1 MKFKVGDKVR
11 LTREAIANNESRGNI
26 RKEFIIETEVESV
39 TEGWLIRVWGNSY
52 WSEEYLEHTPEGQEF
67 GVWEKVEVSI
77 NWRDWHIWMFVAK
90 IQIGQKSIYITA
102 STDQLE
108 KMHYCKFATVWIR
121 RYIQGSVI
129 FLGQEERE
137 QIFTILA
144 GKMGIRTE
152 AQAVLERILSS
163 KKSQWPQKN

>member
-11 LTREAIANNESRGNI
+11 LTREAIANNESSGNI

-90 IQIGQKSIYITA
+90 IQIVQKSIYITA

-121 RYIQGSVI
+121 RYVRKIKPRLTRKEVAEK
-129 FLGQEERE
+129 FWVNED
-137 QIFTILA
+137 FIL
-144 GKMGIRTE
+144 
-152 AQAVLERILSS
+152 VD
-163 KKSQWPQKN
+163 